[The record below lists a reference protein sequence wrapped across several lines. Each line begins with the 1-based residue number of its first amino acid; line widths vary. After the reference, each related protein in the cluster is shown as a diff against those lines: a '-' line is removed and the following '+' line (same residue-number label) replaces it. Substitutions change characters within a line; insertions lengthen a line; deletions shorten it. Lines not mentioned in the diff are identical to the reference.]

1 MQLIVVGLNHRTA
14 PVSLLERLAIDEDD
28 LSKALHQLLNYEHIL
43 EGAVLSTCNRV
54 EVYATVT
61 KFHGGAQDIRNFFA
75 EFCHVAP
82 EDFSDHMYTFHEEG
96 ALRHLFRVASGID
109 SMVIG
114 ESEIL
119 GQVKRAYGFAEEE
132 GTTGRSLAAAL
143 RHALRTG
150 KRARTETAIGREAVS
165 VSTAA
170 IDLARRALPDGNLTG
185 KRIAVVGA
193 GKMGRMTARALRGAG
208 AEHVTVVNRTGER
221 AEAIAQEFDTVARDL
236 EALPEVLRE
245 TDILL
250 CSTTSP
256 QPVVTASVVEG
267 AMTGRDERPLFIVD
281 IAVPR
286 DVEPAVG
293 DVPHVILRD
302 IDDLRSVVELNLGSR
317 VGEIARVEELV
328 AQEVDRFVA
337 WERADELAPTIAAL
351 VEKADAVRAAE
362 LQRSA
367 SRLKDLTP
375 SQREAVD
382 HLSRRLVAKLLHL
395 PIKRLKDL
403 GVSKQNQMQVAALR
417 ELFEL
422 DDEPEA

>member
-1 MQLIVVGLNHRTA
+1 MPLIVVGLNHRTA

-28 LSKALHQLLNYEHIL
+28 LGKALHQLLNYEHLL
-43 EGAVLSTCNRV
+43 EGAILSTCNRV
-54 EVYATVT
+54 EVYATAT
-61 KFHGGAQDIRNFFA
+61 KFHGGAQDIRNFLA

-82 EDFSDHMYTFHEEG
+82 EDFSDHVYTFHEEG

-109 SMVIG
+109 SMVVG

-119 GQVKRAYGFAEEE
+119 GQVKRAYTFADEE
-132 GTTGRSLAAAL
+132 GTTGRALAAAM
-143 RHALRTG
+143 RHALKTG

-170 IDLARRALPDGNLTG
+170 IDLARRALPDASLTG
-185 KRIAVVGA
+185 KRVAVVGA
-193 GKMGRMTARALRGAG
+193 GKMGRLTARALRGAG
-208 AEHVTVVNRTGER
+208 ADRVTVLNRTGEK
-221 AEAIAQEFDTVARDL
+221 AEALAKEFDAVAHGL
-236 EALPEVLRE
+236 EALPQVLRE

-256 QPVVTASVVEG
+256 QPVVSRDLVVG
-267 AMTGRDERPLFIVD
+267 AMADRDERPLFIVD

-286 DVEPAVG
+286 DVDPAVG
-293 DVPHVILRD
+293 DLPNVILRD

-317 VGEIARVEELV
+317 IGEIARVEELV

-351 VEKADAVRAAE
+351 VEKADGVRTAE
-362 LQRSA
+362 LERSA
-367 SRLKDLTP
+367 ARLKDLTP
-375 SQREAVD
+375 EQREAVD

-403 GVSKQNQMQVAALR
+403 GMSKQNQMQVAALR

-422 DDEPEA
+422 DDEPEG

>member
-1 MQLIVVGLNHRTA
+1 MPLIVVGLNHRSA
-14 PVSLLERLAIDEDD
+14 PVGLLERLAIDDDD
-28 LSKALHQLLNYEHIL
+28 LPKALHQLLTYEHVV
-43 EGAVLSTCNRV
+43 EGVVLSTCNRV

-61 KFHGGAQDIRNFFA
+61 RFHGGTQDIRNFFA

-82 EDFSDHMYTFHEEG
+82 EDFSDHVYTFHDEG

-109 SMVIG
+109 SMVVG

-119 GQVKRAYGFAEEE
+119 GQVKRAYALAQEE
-132 GTTGRSLAAAL
+132 GTTGRAL
-143 RHALRTG
+143 GVAMRHALKTG

-170 IDLARRALPDGNLTG
+170 IDLARRALPGGNLAG
-185 KRIAVVGA
+185 KRIAIVGA
-193 GKMGRMTARALRGAG
+193 GKMGRLTARALKGAG
-208 AEHVTVVNRTGER
+208 ADHVTVVNRTGEK
-221 AEAIAQEFDTVARDL
+221 AEALAQEFGAGAHHL
-236 EALPEVLRE
+236 EELPAVLRD

-256 QPVVTASVVEG
+256 QPVVTEGVVAA
-267 AMTGRDERPLFIVD
+267 AMADRAERPLFIVD

-286 DVEPAVG
+286 DVDPAVAG
-293 DVPHVILRD
+293 LPNVVLRD
-302 IDDLRSVVELNLGSR
+302 IDDLRSVVETNLGSR

-351 VEKADAVRAAE
+351 VEKAEATRVAEVERAA
-362 LQRSA
+362 R
-367 SRLKDLTP
+367 RLRDLTP
-375 SQREAVD
+375 EQRQVVD
-382 HLSRRLVAKLLHL
+382 HLTRRLVAKLLHR
-395 PIKRLKDL
+395 PIERLKD
-403 GVSKQNQMQVAALR
+403 VDAAKQNPQQIAAVR

-422 DDEPEA
+422 DDELDA

>member
-1 MQLIVVGLNHRTA
+1 MPLIVVGLNHRTA

-28 LSKALHQLLNYEHIL
+28 LSKALHHLLTYDHVL

-61 KFHGGAQDIRNFFA
+61 KFHGGAQDIRNFLA

-82 EDFSDHMYTFHEEG
+82 EDFSDHVYTFHEEG
-96 ALRHLFRVASGID
+96 ALRHLFRVSSGID
-109 SMVIG
+109 SMVVG

-119 GQVKRAYGFAEEE
+119 GQVRRAYSFAEDE
-132 GTTGRSLAAAL
+132 GTTGRSLGAAL
-143 RHALRTG
+143 RHALKTG

-170 IDLARRALPDGNLTG
+170 IDLARRALPDGSLTD

-193 GKMGRMTARALRGAG
+193 GKMGRLTARALRGAG
-208 AEHVTVVNRTGER
+208 ADHVTVLNRTGEKAAAL
-221 AEAIAQEFDTVARDL
+221 AEEFDAVAHDL

-256 QPVVTASVVEG
+256 QPVITAEIVEK
-267 AMTGRDERPLFIVD
+267 ATAARADRPLFIVD

-286 DVEPAVG
+286 DVDPAVG
-293 DVPHVILRD
+293 DLPNVILRD

-317 VGEIARVEELV
+317 IGEIASVEELV

-367 SRLKDLTP
+367 GRLKDLTP
-375 SQREAVD
+375 EQREAVD

-422 DDEPEA
+422 EDEPEG

>member
-1 MQLIVVGLNHRTA
+1 MPLIVVGLNHRTA

-43 EGAVLSTCNRV
+43 EGAILSTCNRV
-54 EVYATVT
+54 EVYATAT
-61 KFHGGAQDIRNFFA
+61 KFHGGAQDIRNFLA

-82 EDFSDHMYTFHEEG
+82 EDFSDHVYTFHEEG

-119 GQVKRAYGFAEEE
+119 GQVKRSYAFADEE
-132 GTTGRSLAAAL
+132 GTTGRALAAAM
-143 RHALRTG
+143 RHALKTG

-170 IDLARRALPDGNLTG
+170 IDLARRALPDGSLTG
-185 KRIAVVGA
+185 KSVAIVGA
-193 GKMGRMTARALRGAG
+193 GKMGRLTARALRGAG
-208 AEHVTVVNRTGER
+208 ADRVTVLNRTGEK
-221 AEAIAQEFDTVARDL
+221 AEALAEEFDAVARGL
-236 EALPEVLRE
+236 EALPQVLRE

-256 QPVVTASVVEG
+256 QPVVSRELVEA
-267 AMTGRDERPLFIVD
+267 AMAHRGERPLFIVD

-286 DVEPAVG
+286 DVDTAVG
-293 DVPHVILRD
+293 DLPHVTLRD

-317 VGEIARVEELV
+317 IGEIARVEELV

-351 VEKADAVRAAE
+351 VAKADTVRTAE
-362 LQRSA
+362 LERSA
-367 SRLKDLTP
+367 ARLKDLTP
-375 SQREAVD
+375 EQREAVD

-403 GVSKQNQMQVAALR
+403 GMSKQNQMQVAALR

-422 DDEPEA
+422 DDEPEG

>member
-1 MQLIVVGLNHRTA
+1 MPLIVVGLNHRTA

-28 LSKALHQLLNYEHIL
+28 LGKALHQLLNYDHLL
-43 EGAVLSTCNRV
+43 EGAILSTCNRV
-54 EVYATVT
+54 EVYATAT
-61 KFHGGAQDIRNFFA
+61 KFHGGAQDIRNFLA

-82 EDFSDHMYTFHEEG
+82 EDFSDHVYTFHEEG

-109 SMVIG
+109 SMVVG

-119 GQVKRAYGFAEEE
+119 GQVKRAYTFAEDE
-132 GTTGRSLAAAL
+132 GTTGRALGAAL
-143 RHALRTG
+143 RHALKTG

-170 IDLARRALPDGNLTG
+170 IDLARRALPDGTLTG

-193 GKMGRMTARALRGAG
+193 GKMGRLTARALRGAG
-208 AEHVTVVNRTGER
+208 ADHVTVLNRTGEK
-221 AEAIAQEFDTVARDL
+221 AEELAREFDATAHGL
-236 EALPEVLRE
+236 EALPDVLRE

-256 QPVVTASVVEG
+256 QPVITSELVAG
-267 AMTGRDERPLFIVD
+267 AMAGRNERPLFIVD

-286 DVEPAVG
+286 DVDTEVG
-293 DVPHVILRD
+293 DLPNVVLKD

-317 VGEIARVEELV
+317 IGEIARVEELV

-362 LQRSA
+362 IERSA

-375 SQREAVD
+375 EQREAVD

-403 GVSKQNQMQVAALR
+403 GMSKQNQMQVAALR

-422 DDEPEA
+422 DDEPEG